1 MGAHRM
7 EAALAAFEDPAA
19 KARSLVPLH
28 QAWASTETIPA
39 PVRPVVARS
48 WLRQSLKNPPIR
60 PLGAKDLIDRRER
73 AAVLADLV
81 PMLEERLLQ
90 LAADAGNELVISD
103 DEGYV
108 LWVSGPSAIRR
119 RSEDI
124 GFIAG
129 ARWRETDVGTNGLG
143 AAMTERTPVQIFGPE
158 HAREEQHT
166 WVCTS
171 APIIEER
178 TGQVLGAITLSGSYR
193 TAHPHTLS
201 LVSATAREATGLL
214 AARHDR
220 ELYLL
225 ADSAPAPT
233 GRHVLVDAQGWV
245 AHSAGFGVGT
255 RLRLPG
261 TLHAGGAWLPEL
273 GAVVAEPV
281 PGGWLLHGNNP
292 RSDSRLELTL
302 APSPIAVVI
311 QDEQRTEVR
320 LSERHGEILA
330 LLVANP
336 AGLDATGLMNQ
347 LPGITTT
354 VTVRAEL
361 SRLRARLGGLI
372 ESRPYRLGLP
382 ATFGP

>member
-1 MGAHRM
+1 MGVHRL

-19 KARSLVPLH
+19 KARSLMPLH
-28 QAWASTETIPA
+28 RTWTNTDIIPA

-48 WLRQSLKNPPIR
+48 WQRQSLKNPAIR
-60 PLGAKDLIDRRER
+60 PLGTEDVVDRRER
-73 AAVLADLV
+73 AAVLSGLV
-81 PMLEERLLQ
+81 PLLEDRLLQ

-108 LWVSGPSAIRR
+108 LWVAGPSPIRR

-143 AAMTERTPVQIFGPE
+143 AAMAERTAVQIFGPE

-193 TAHPHTLS
+193 TAHPHTLA
-201 LVSATAREATGLL
+201 LVSATAREAAGLL
-214 AARHDR
+214 SARHDR
-220 ELYLL
+220 ELHLL
-225 ADSAPAPT
+225 AASVPAPA
-233 GRHVLVDAQGWV
+233 GRHVLVDDQGWV

-261 TLHAGGAWLPEL
+261 TLCAGGAWLPEL

-281 PGGWLLHGNNP
+281 PGGWLLHGGNHA
-292 RSDSRLELTL
+292 SEASLELCL
-302 APSPIAVVI
+302 APVPLAVVI
-311 QDEQRTEVR
+311 QDGQRTEIR

-336 AGLDATGLMNQ
+336 AGLDAHSLMEQ

-354 VTVRAEL
+354 VTVRVEL
-361 SRLRARLGGLI
+361 SRLRTRLGGLI

-382 ATFGP
+382 ASFRG

>member
-1 MGAHRM
+1 MRPQRL

-28 QAWASTETIPA
+28 RAWASTAAIPA

-48 WLRQSLKNPPIR
+48 WQRQSLKNPAIR
-60 PLGAKDLIDRRER
+60 PLGTGDIVDRRER
-73 AAVLADLV
+73 AAVLSGLV

-108 LWVSGPSAIRR
+108 LWVAGPSPIRR

-124 GFIAG
+124 GFVAG

-143 AAMTERTPVQIFGPE
+143 AAMAERTPVQIFGPE

-193 TAHPHTLS
+193 TAHPHTLA
-201 LVSATAREATGLL
+201 LVSATAREAACLL

-220 ELYLL
+220 ELHLL
-225 ADSAPAPT
+225 AGSVPAPP

-245 AHSAGFGVGT
+245 AHSAGFGVGN

-261 TLHAGGAWLPEL
+261 NLCAGGTWLPEL
-273 GAVVAEPV
+273 GAVLAEEV
-281 PGGWLLHGNNP
+281 PGGWLLHGGN
-292 RSDSRLELTL
+292 RETDARLELEL
-302 APSPIAVVI
+302 APVPVAVLV
-311 QDEQRTEVR
+311 QDGQRTEIR
-320 LSERHGEILA
+320 LSERHGQILA

-336 AGLDATGLMNQ
+336 EGLDAHGLMEQ
-347 LPGITTT
+347 LPGTTTT

-382 ATFGP
+382 ASFRA

>member
-1 MGAHRM
+1 MAVHRL

-19 KARSLVPLH
+19 KARSLMPLH
-28 QAWASTETIPA
+28 RAWSNTEIIPA

-48 WLRQSLKNPPIR
+48 WQRQLLKNPAIR
-60 PLGAKDLIDRRER
+60 PLGTEDIVDRRER
-73 AAVLADLV
+73 AAVLSGLV
-81 PMLEERLLQ
+81 PLLEDRLLQ

-108 LWVSGPSAIRR
+108 LWVAGPSPIRR
-119 RSEDI
+119 RSEGI

-143 AAMTERTPVQIFGPE
+143 AAMAERTAVQIFGPE

-193 TAHPHTLS
+193 TAHPHTLA
-201 LVSATAREATGLL
+201 LVSATAREAAGLLSERHHRELHLL
-214 AARHDR
+214 AA
-220 ELYLL
+220 
-225 ADSAPAPT
+225 SVPSPV

-245 AHSAGFGVGT
+245 AHSAGFGVGD

-261 TLHAGGAWLPEL
+261 ALSPGGAWLPEL
-273 GAVVAEPV
+273 GAVVAEEV
-281 PGGWLLHGNNP
+281 PGGWLLHGVN
-292 RSDSRLELTL
+292 RASDVRLELAL
-302 APSPIAVVI
+302 APVPVAVVV
-311 QDEQRTEVR
+311 QDGQRTEIR

-336 AGLDATGLMNQ
+336 AGLDAHGLMER

-361 SRLRARLGGLI
+361 SRLRTRLGGLI

-382 ATFGP
+382 AAFRP